1 MNDRP
6 VETRELGSVQES
18 EAQYE
23 LEREGIAIGAED

>member
-6 VETRELGSVQES
+6 VKTRELRSIQES
-18 EAQYE
+18 EAQNE